1 MRQYLLIETRDA
13 ADHHGAAEAVELA
26 IGIAGTG
33 APCAMLLTENAAF
46 SARNG
51 VLSPIESAISAG
63 VEIRV
68 DRFAMAERAIS
79 DDELKPGIAVG
90 GPDFVVDHLL
100 DGSRVIWR

>member
-1 MRQYLLIETRDA
+1 MRQFLLIETRDA
-13 ADHHGAAEAVELA
+13 ADHHGAAEAFELA

-33 APCAMLLTENAAF
+33 ASCAMLLAENAAF
-46 SARNG
+46 SARRG
-51 VLSPIESAISAG
+51 APSPIEAAISAG